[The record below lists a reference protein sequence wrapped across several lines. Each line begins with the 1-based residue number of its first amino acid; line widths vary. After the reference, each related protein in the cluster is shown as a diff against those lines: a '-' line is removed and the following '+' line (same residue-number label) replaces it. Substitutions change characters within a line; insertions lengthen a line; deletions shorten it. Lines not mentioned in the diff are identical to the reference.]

1 MVQIQ
6 QSVKRPRGR
15 PQIRR
20 DEATRRLIVE
30 AAAKEFQARGYAAT
44 CIGDVAQRAGVST
57 RTLYRLIPTKA
68 ALFGAVVAD
77 RIGGFMLAI
86 DEQVLGTLTLEAALE
101 RILAEFGRLTLSE
114 ETIAINRLVIGECER
129 FPEIAAAFYEAAI
142 QRVSDAMANWL
153 RRQGEQ
159 GLIKLDD
166 PQMAA
171 GLLRGMMILDPQR
184 AAMLGQRGAPGPDEI
199 AQRAKICATLFL
211 EGCRAASTRPSTTQD
226 ASAVSE
232 AS

>member
-15 PQIRR
+15 PQVRC
-20 DEATRRLIVE
+20 DEDTRQLIIE
-30 AAAKEFQARGYAAT
+30 AAAKEFQAKGYAAT
-44 CIGDVAQRAGVST
+44 CIGEVAQRAGVST

-68 ALFGAVVAD
+68 ALFRAVVTD
-77 RIGGFMLAI
+77 SIEGFILAI
-86 DEQVLGTLTLEAALE
+86 DEQVLGKLGLEAGLE

-153 RRQGEQ
+153 KRQCEH
-159 GLIKLDD
+159 GLLKLDD
-166 PQMAA
+166 PQTAA
-171 GLLRGMMILDPQR
+171 GILRGMMIMDPQR
-184 AAMLGQRGAPGPDEI
+184 AVMLGQRSAPGPDEI
-199 AQRAKICATLFL
+199 AQRAKICAFLFL
-211 EGCRAASTRPSTTQD
+211 KGCRA
-226 ASAVSE
+226 
-232 AS
+232 

>member
-15 PQIRR
+15 PQIRC
-20 DEATRRLIVE
+20 DDDTLRLIVK
-30 AAAKEFQARGYAAT
+30 AAAKEFQAKGYAAT
-44 CIGDVAQRAGVST
+44 CIGDVAQSAGVST

-68 ALFGAVVAD
+68 DLFRAVVTD
-77 RIGGFMLAI
+77 SIDGFMLAI
-86 DEQVLGTLTLEAALE
+86 DEQVLATLTLEAALE

-142 QRVSDAMANWL
+142 QRVSDAIANWL

-159 GLIKLDD
+159 GLIKVDD

-184 AAMLGQRGAPGPDEI
+184 SAMLGQRAAPGPDEI

-211 EGCRAASTRPSTTQD
+211 EGCRPASTQPFTTQD

>member
-6 QSVKRPRGR
+6 ESVKRCRGR
-15 PQIRR
+15 PQIRC
-20 DEATRRLIVE
+20 DDDTRRLIVE
-30 AAAKEFQARGYAAT
+30 AAAKEFQAKGYAAT

-68 ALFGAVVAD
+68 DLLRAVVTD
-77 RIGGFMLAI
+77 SIDGFMLAI
-86 DEQVLGTLTLEAALE
+86 DEQVLATLTLEAALE

-171 GLLRGMMILDPQR
+171 GILRGMMIMDPQR
-184 AAMLGQRGAPGPDEI
+184 AAMLGQRSAPGPDEI
-199 AQRAKICATLFL
+199 AQRAKICAALFL
-211 EGCRAASTRPSTTQD
+211 EGCRA
-226 ASAVSE
+226 
-232 AS
+232 

>member
-15 PQIRR
+15 PQIRC
-20 DEATRRLIVE
+20 DDDTRQLIVE
-30 AAAKEFQARGYAAT
+30 AAAKEFQAKGYAAT

-68 ALFGAVVAD
+68 ALFRAVVTD
-77 RIGGFMLAI
+77 SIDGFMLAI
-86 DEQVLGTLTLEAALE
+86 DEQVLGTLGLEAALE

-153 RRQGEQ
+153 RRQGEL

-166 PQMAA
+166 PQTAA
-171 GLLRGMMILDPQR
+171 GLLRGMMIMDPQR
-184 AAMLGQRGAPGPDEI
+184 AAMLGQRSAPGPDEI

-211 EGCRAASTRPSTTQD
+211 EGCRAASTQPLTTQD

-232 AS
+232 TS